1 MTKGICLYLLVLC
14 FYLSYQ
20 KRLGGFKRVE
30 YDKGDLMME
39 RALKSAESIYS
50 SYTTADTIMSVIAVY
65 EKIVN
70 GISFNFVL
78 SFRRRNSDDILIGD
92 YVVYISDLENWDKEE
107 LSVTKAMILDK
118 GNYMG
123 IHDIKYQYINK
134 EIANKAS
141 LINRKLSY
149 IVNIEKYENVPEN
162 NDIDVFVVEAQFE
175 GRKDTEKVVVYQE
188 KEYTNLLELLIENI

>member
-1 MTKGICLYLLVLC
+1 
-14 FYLSYQ
+14 
-20 KRLGGFKRVE
+20 
-30 YDKGDLMME
+30 
-39 RALKSAESIYS
+39 
-50 SYTTADTIMSVIAVY
+50 MSVIAVY

-78 SFRRRNSDDILIGD
+78 CFRRMNSDDILIGD

-123 IHDIKYQYINK
+123 IHDIKYQYINN

-141 LINRKLSY
+141 LIKRKLNY

-188 KEYTNLLELLIENI
+188 KEYTNFFELLIENK